1 MIIYSDETL
10 RDYGVLREKQIV
22 LPLGTRGYTVTNIS
36 NVNIGIATDKVGP
49 VTTLIPYFSQTLA
62 GNKGDTITIT
72 PGALSLDALP
82 VEAMS
87 LAMDFSQVSVTP
99 ALIPLAPLQ
108 AYVMNA
114 AITGDVTVTAGTV
127 EVINT
132 PGGALNI
139 GGEITVGNTSL
150 LVENTAGGT
159 LNVAGAMTVENT
171 PAVTIAN
178 TVVANIAAGNVDA
191 TITNANIPVTG
202 DVTATIA
209 NASIPVTGA
218 VDATITNASMAVTG
232 DVNVGTMPAV
242 TIDNAVLPISGDVNV
257 GTMPAV
263 TIENAVLPVS
273 GDVVAI
279 AVAGAVDATIT
290 NASIPVTGDVN
301 ATITNASMAVTGD
314 VNVGTMPAVTIDN
327 AVLPISGSVNANIT
341 AGTVDV
347 GTMPSVTIATGTVE
361 VTQPVD
367 GVLNVG
373 GEITVGNTALQ
384 VENTVGGTVNVAG
397 AVTVENTPNVNIANT
412 VNANITSGVVE
423 ATITNALVNTE
434 LMNAVI
440 PTTPVLVSL
449 PVTQAITMAANG
461 GRAQVVV
468 PVPLNMYNA
477 FILRVSSAGNQIASY
492 SFGYTDLLLQA
503 YGEIAVTNENA
514 AVIRMASNTTDS
526 YFYSDTNYFVN
537 MKLIGPALSEF
548 LFDAITVNI
557 TNLSA
562 AIIND
567 TVTVQLFMKSEMA
580 TIKTAAS
587 VPIYAQP
594 PAAVLTTGIVNDLN
608 AITPILAA
616 DSTKKLLKISLYG
629 FLFGQTKPG
638 KISCL
643 TDGSSMLG
651 VVGIPVNS
659 DLYVPLVIDFSPH
672 GVPMTQELEL
682 IISSGGATVG
692 QCYYTITTGV
702 I

>member
-114 AITGDVTVTAGTV
+114 AITGDVNVTAGTV

-132 PGGALNI
+132 PGGALNV

-150 LVENTAGGT
+150 VVENTVGGT
-159 LNVAGAMTVENT
+159 LNVAGAVTVENT

-178 TVVANIAAGNVDA
+178 TANVVVAAGTVDIGNTPAVTVTTGTVEVTQPVGGVLNVGGE
-191 TITNANIPVTG
+191 ITVGNTSLQVENTVGGTVNVA
-202 DVTATIA
+202 
-209 NASIPVTGA
+209 GA
-218 VDATITNASMAVTG
+218 VTVENT
-232 DVNVGTMPAV
+232 PAV
-242 TIDNAVLPISGDVNV
+242 TIAN
-257 GTMPAV
+257 T
-263 TIENAVLPVS
+263 
-273 GDVVAI
+273 
-279 AVAGAVDATIT
+279 
-290 NASIPVTGDVN
+290 
-301 ATITNASMAVTGD
+301 
-314 VNVGTMPAVTIDN
+314 
-327 AVLPISGSVNANIT
+327 VNANIT

-347 GTMPSVTIATGTVE
+347 GTMPSVTIAAGTVE
-361 VTQPVD
+361 VTQPVG

-468 PVPLNMYNA
+468 PVPLNIYNA

-492 SFGYTDLLLQA
+492 SFGYADLLLQA

-629 FLFGQTKPG
+629 FLFGQTEPG

-643 TDGSSMLG
+643 AGGSSMLG

-659 DLYVPLVIDFSPH
+659 DLYTPLVIDFSPH

-682 IISSGGATVG
+682 LISSGGATVG